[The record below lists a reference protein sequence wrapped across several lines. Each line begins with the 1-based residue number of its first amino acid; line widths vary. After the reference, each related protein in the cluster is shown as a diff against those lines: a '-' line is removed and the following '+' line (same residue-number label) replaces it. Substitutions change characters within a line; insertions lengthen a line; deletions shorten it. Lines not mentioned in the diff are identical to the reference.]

1 MLSEVKIQTQIF
13 QWHWNSFPDERG
25 LLCYNLNNSANK
37 IDGNRNK
44 ALGLIK
50 GRSDMVY
57 YYQSSAYM
65 IELKNAKGKQS
76 KEQILWQELL
86 ESQGFTYVVIRS
98 LEEFKQFKDTT
109 MLKTIKRR
117 STGSNKAKNKQG
129 YTSRGSMLWLDA
141 YIITL
146 LES

>member
-1 MLSEVKIQTQIF
+1 
-13 QWHWNSFPDERG
+13 
-25 LLCYNLNNSANK
+25 
-37 IDGNRNK
+37 
-44 ALGLIK
+44 
-50 GRSDMVY
+50 
-57 YYQSSAYM
+57 M

-117 STGSNKAKNKQG
+117 STKSNKAKYKQG
-129 YTSRGSMLWLDA
+129 YTSEGVC
-141 YIITL
+141 YG
-146 LES
+146 

>member
-1 MLSEVKIQTQIF
+1 M
-13 QWHWNSFPDERG
+13 
-25 LLCYNLNNSANK
+25 LCYNLNNSANK

-98 LEEFKQFKDTT
+98 LEEFKQFKEE
-109 MLKTIKRR
+109 LC
-117 STGSNKAKNKQG
+117 
-129 YTSRGSMLWLDA
+129 
-141 YIITL
+141 
-146 LES
+146 